1 MLTTDLQLA
10 GRNLLRHTRRSV
22 ILAGALATITALL
35 VLLNSLTTGIEH
47 AMMESATT
55 LMTGHVNVGGF
66 FKITAGSAAP
76 LVSDYPR
83 VLEAARAEVPELDYA
98 VVRGRGYAKVVS
110 EAASMD
116 IVLSGV
122 DVAQEPMFAKVV
134 VPLSGSIS
142 DLTQP
147 GTMLLFQG
155 QAERLKVKVG
165 DTVTLSAPTARG
177 INNTSDVRVAVIA
190 RNIGLLSAFSAFI
203 QHGTLWQLY
212 GLSPTATGA
221 IHLFLKD
228 QADAPVV
235 AARLRTSLAQAGW
248 KVMDPEPQP
257 YWIKLMYTVPSE
269 DWTGQKL
276 DVTTWK
282 DEMGDFQK
290 FMSGVHVLTA
300 ILITVLMVVVII
312 GIINT
317 LAIAIRERTREIGT
331 LRAIGMH
338 RRKVLWLFVLEM
350 ALLALAGTVAG
361 ALLGALVGAGLT
373 AAGIHV
379 PDAMQ
384 MFLVQERLTFIL
396 EPGRI
401 AGYVVT
407 LTLLVVLASLLPAL
421 RAARLRPVTAM
432 HHIG

>member
-83 VLEAARAEVPELDYA
+83 VLEAAKAEVPELDYA

-203 QHGTLWQLY
+203 QQGTLWQLY

-235 AARLRTSLAQAGW
+235 AARLRASLAQAGW

-361 ALLGALVGAGLT
+361 ALLGSLVGAGLT

>member
-83 VLEAARAEVPELDYA
+83 VLEAAKAEVPELDYA

-177 INNTSDVRVAVIA
+177 TNNTSDVRVAVIA

-203 QHGTLWQLY
+203 QQGTLWQLY

-350 ALLALAGTVAG
+350 ALLALAGTVTG

-401 AGYVVT
+401 AGYVVA
-407 LTLLVVLASLLPAL
+407 LTLLVVLASLPPAL